1 MPTIRNVTVLAAG
14 AQNANV
20 LTGSQFEFLGAPS
33 RIQVYA
39 IQDDAGAGPF
49 GVGEVEIFFGQELE
63 FSQSPP
69 NVLTTPAGVA
79 GSGGPNVPDDLLID
93 DFGAGGDRLVVR
105 VTETG
110 GTNGVTLNTLVKI
123 TPIPV

>member
-33 RIQVYA
+33 RIQIYA
-39 IQDDAGAGPF
+39 IQDSTGAA

-63 FSQSPP
+63 FSQSPT
-69 NVLTTPAGVA
+69 NIKAAG
-79 GSGGPNVPDDLLID
+79 PDIPDDLLID

-110 GTNGVTLNTLVKI
+110 GALGVTVNTLVKI

>member
-1 MPTIRNVTVLAAG
+1 MPTIRTVTTLLAG
-14 AQNANV
+14 AQVANV

-39 IQDDAGAGPF
+39 IEDGTVAPQPN

-63 FSQSPP
+63 FSQSPI
-69 NVLTTPAGVA
+69 NIKAAG
-79 GSGGPNVPDDLLID
+79 PDVPDDLLID

-110 GTNGVTLNTLVKI
+110 GALAVTINTLVKI
-123 TPIPV
+123 TPIAM